1 MQLFKRYTAVLLALA
16 LLFTCSCAGVFSADN
31 SELKVGVDTIK
42 GNFNPFFFDESD
54 SLIMDQMFESVQ
66 RKGAANKLE
75 NVCGSI
81 TYEYLGDGRM
91 KYTVSI
97 NDDVRF
103 SDGSY
108 ATIDDILFYYGV
120 LADATYNGTY
130 SDWYSNGI
138 EGILEYYYDDADYA
152 SALEDIEYEANEK
165 YSLENIDLDDY
176 AHYLEQ
182 TLIEGAFVAGEDV
195 APDGG
200 TWNEYCSALGYGEE
214 YAQLGKNPSDEKL
227 LALIAQIE
235 AKEHYSRYS
244 PYEWWYEKLVDEY
257 IESNYADG
265 IDVEYISGISKTSNH
280 SCTIIYNSIDINT
293 ISLIN
298 PVIIPKSVYGVGYV
312 KGNAGAIELNEYTV
326 GSGVYAYDEYDEEK
340 NEITLTRNDFYYG
353 DKAGFSNLRFVDL
366 KGADKI
372 KSVISGKVDVVETQA
387 TESIIS
393 DITDA
398 ELRYGLSDCNY
409 YNSIIFNTEKVSMNV
424 RRGLMSLANCVGEA
438 KAQIGSYYTAV
449 NRPLSLKF
457 GEYPENST
465 VYFPYD
471 AVAAAEFFAKDGYTK
486 QGSVLADENGEP
498 LVLDAVICAD
508 EQDAL
513 YAVLL
518 GFKAALNS
526 AGITMNITCVD
537 EQAYNNS
544 LRNSSADL
552 WCGRVYDGDTS
563 DKFSAYH
570 SSSSS
575 NYSRIKANSLDVLLE
590 NVRSEADYGTREALT
605 EHMLDYVMLL
615 AVELPLYQQKT
626 VTVFNTKVI
635 KSESV
640 GYDAHPQGCRYI
652 LGTLQPE

>member
-1 MQLFKRYTAVLLALA
+1 MQLFKKYTALLLAIA
-16 LLFTCSCAGVFSADN
+16 LLFTCSCAGTFSADN
-31 SELKVGVDTIK
+31 SELKVGVDAIK
-42 GNFNPFFFDESD
+42 GNFNPFFFNESD

-120 LADATYNGTY
+120 LADATYKGTY
-130 SDWYSNGI
+130 SGWYSNGI

-152 SALEDIEYEANEK
+152 AALEDIEYEANEK
-165 YSLENIDLDDY
+165 YSLDNIDLDDY

-200 TWNEYCSALGYGEE
+200 TWKEYCSELGYAEE
-214 YAQLGKNPSDEKL
+214 YAKLGKTPSDEKL
-227 LALIAQIE
+227 LSLIAQIE
-235 AKEHYSRYS
+235 AKEHYSRYN
-244 PYEWWYEKLVDEY
+244 PYAWWYEKLVDEY

-265 IDVEYISGISKTSNH
+265 IDVEYISGISKISNH

-326 GSGVYAYDEYDEEK
+326 GSGAYAYDEYDEGKSEL
-340 NEITLTRNDFYYG
+340 TLARNDFYYG
-353 DKAGFSNLRFVDL
+353 DAAGFSNLRFVDL

-372 KSVISGKVDVVETQA
+372 KSVMNGKVDVVETQA

-398 ELRYGLSDCNY
+398 GLRYSLSDCNY
-409 YNSIIFNTEKVSMNV
+409 YNSITFNTEKVSMNV

-449 NRPLSLKF
+449 NRPMSLKF

-471 AVAAAEFFAKDGYTK
+471 TAAATEFFAKDGYTK
-486 QGSVLADENGEP
+486 QGTALADENGES
-498 LVLDAVICAD
+498 LVLEACICAD

-513 YAVLL
+513 YAVML
-518 GFKAALNS
+518 GFKAALNA
-526 AGITMNITCVD
+526 AGVTMNITCVD

-544 LRNSSADL
+544 LKNADADL

-563 DKFSAYH
+563 DKYSAYH
-570 SSSSS
+570 SSSPS
-575 NYSRIKANSLDVLLE
+575 NYSRIDADSLDVLLE
-590 NVRSEADYGTREALT
+590 NVRSEADYGTRQALT
-605 EHMLDYVMLL
+605 EQMLDYVMLL

-626 VTVFNTKVI
+626 VTVFNTNVI
-635 KSESV
+635 KTESV
-640 GYDAHPQGCRYI
+640 DYDAHPQGCRYI
-652 LGTLQPE
+652 LGTLEPA